1 MTCNFPLNCELLKID
16 RWMRS
21 NKPSKIILIIDKII
35 LIILHA
41 NQQVFEKRK

>member
-1 MTCNFPLNCELLKID
+1 MTCNFRLNCELLKID

-21 NKPSKIILIIDKII
+21 NKLSKSI